1 MSWNMEVK
9 IVRNNRQITK
19 WNCIRYKKKW
29 NRRRVFK
36 QFRLFFWIWQKNKIQ
51 SEANLIIISVL
62 DRKEFSLN
70 GKIISFQ
77 NLSKFIKSEK
87 NIAEQEDDGYSYIF
101 PEYNL
106 LLYVD
111 YIAQSFMQ
119 ILIYDDSLK
128 DLYERQINV

>member
-1 MSWNMEVK
+1 
-9 IVRNNRQITK
+9 
-19 WNCIRYKKKW
+19 
-29 NRRRVFK
+29 
-36 QFRLFFWIWQKNKIQ
+36 
-51 SEANLIIISVL
+51 L

-111 YIAQSFMQ
+111 YINQNFM
-119 ILIYDDSLK
+119 
-128 DLYERQINV
+128 

>member
-1 MSWNMEVK
+1 MLEIIGKTLNG
-9 IVRNNRQITK
+9 IVLGTKRNEIGEELLN
-19 WNCIRYKKKW
+19 NSGYFFEFDKK
-29 NRRRVFK
+29 NE
-36 QFRLFFWIWQKNKIQ
+36 IQ

>member
-1 MSWNMEVK
+1 MLEIIGKSLNG
-9 IVRNNRQITK
+9 IVLGTKRNEIGEELLNSSG
-19 WNCIRYKKKW
+19 YFFEFDKK
-29 NRRRVFK
+29 NE
-36 QFRLFFWIWQKNKIQ
+36 IQ

-111 YIAQSFMQ
+111 YIAESFMQ

>member
-1 MSWNMEVK
+1 MLEIIGKSLNG
-9 IVRNNRQITK
+9 IVLGTKRNEIGEELLN
-19 WNCIRYKKKW
+19 NSGYFFEFDKK
-29 NRRRVFK
+29 NE
-36 QFRLFFWIWQKNKIQ
+36 IQ
-51 SEANLIIISVL
+51 SEANLIIVSVL

-111 YIAQSFMQ
+111 YINQNFMQ

-128 DLYERQINV
+128 DLYER

>member
-1 MSWNMEVK
+1 MLEIIGKSLNG
-9 IVRNNRQITK
+9 IVLGTKRNEIGEELLNSSG
-19 WNCIRYKKKW
+19 YFFEFDKK
-29 NRRRVFK
+29 NE
-36 QFRLFFWIWQKNKIQ
+36 IQ

-128 DLYERQINV
+128 DLYEKQINV

>member
-1 MSWNMEVK
+1 MLEIIGKSLNG
-9 IVRNNRQITK
+9 IVLGTKRNEIGEELLN
-19 WNCIRYKKKW
+19 NSGYFFEFDKK
-29 NRRRVFK
+29 NE
-36 QFRLFFWIWQKNKIQ
+36 IQ
-51 SEANLIIISVL
+51 LEANLIIISVL

-111 YIAQSFMQ
+111 YIAQSF
-119 ILIYDDSLK
+119 ILKIKNKEKLCIRI
-128 DLYERQINV
+128 L

>member
-1 MSWNMEVK
+1 LLEILGKSLNGILLGTK
-9 IVRNNRQITK
+9 RNEIGEEILNNPGYFLEFDR
-19 WNCIRYKKKW
+19 
-29 NRRRVFK
+29 
-36 QFRLFFWIWQKNKIQ
+36 KNKVQ
-51 SEANLIIISVL
+51 SEASLITISVL

>member
-1 MSWNMEVK
+1 MLEIIGKSLNG
-9 IVRNNRQITK
+9 IVLGTKRNEIGEELLN
-19 WNCIRYKKKW
+19 NSGYFFEFDKK
-29 NRRRVFK
+29 NE
-36 QFRLFFWIWQKNKIQ
+36 IQ

-101 PEYNL
+101 PEYNF

>member
-1 MSWNMEVK
+1 MLEIIGKSLNG
-9 IVRNNRQITK
+9 IVLGTKRNEIGEEFLNSSG
-19 WNCIRYKKKW
+19 YFFEFDKK
-29 NRRRVFK
+29 NE
-36 QFRLFFWIWQKNKIQ
+36 IQ

>member
-1 MSWNMEVK
+1 MLEIIGKSLNG
-9 IVRNNRQITK
+9 IVLGTKRNEIEDEILN
-19 WNCIRYKKKW
+19 NSDY
-29 NRRRVFK
+29 
-36 QFRLFFWIWQKNKIQ
+36 FFEFDRKNKIQ
-51 SEANLIIISVL
+51 SEANLITVSVL

-87 NIAEQEDDGYSYIF
+87 NITEQEDDGYSYIF

-106 LLYVD
+106 VLYVD
-111 YIAQSFMQ
+111 YIDQNFMQ

-128 DLYERQINV
+128 DLYER

>member
-1 MSWNMEVK
+1 LLEIIGKSLNG
-9 IVRNNRQITK
+9 IVLGTKRNEIGEELLN
-19 WNCIRYKKKW
+19 NSGY
-29 NRRRVFK
+29 
-36 QFRLFFWIWQKNKIQ
+36 FFEFDKKNKIQ

-128 DLYERQINV
+128 DLYER

>member
-1 MSWNMEVK
+1 MLEIIGKSLNG
-9 IVRNNRQITK
+9 IVLGAKRNEIGEELLN
-19 WNCIRYKKKW
+19 NSGYFFEFDKK
-29 NRRRVFK
+29 NE
-36 QFRLFFWIWQKNKIQ
+36 IQ

>member
-1 MSWNMEVK
+1 MLEIIGKSLNG
-9 IVRNNRQITK
+9 IVLGTKRNEIGEELLNSSG
-19 WNCIRYKKKW
+19 YFFEFDKK
-29 NRRRVFK
+29 NE
-36 QFRLFFWIWQKNKIQ
+36 IQ

-128 DLYERQINV
+128 DLYERQINVLKVL